1 LRGLSFVKPDVATR
15 VAEAREF
22 LKRKR
27 GTGGTI
33 GLVPTMGFLHEGHL
47 SLVRRARE
55 ENETCVVSIFVNPL
69 QFSPSEDFD
78 AYPRDMGRDLDLLA
92 SEGVGLV
99 FAPGVGEVFSPDHST
114 IVSEKKLSG
123 FLCGYARPGHFD
135 GVCTIVLKLFNILRP
150 DRAYFG
156 EKDYQQLQVIRRMV
170 RDLDMEVEVIGCPIV
185 REKDGLALSSRNT
198 YLGEAERE
206 QAIALSRALAEARSA
221 FDAGERNCRSILAVV
236 EEVVGSYPMVSLEYA
251 EVRDAEDLS
260 PVERVDRKVVVAL
273 AARVGR
279 ARLID
284 NTVLAP

>member
-1 LRGLSFVKPDVATR
+1 VKPNVATT
-15 VAEAREF
+15 VAEARKF
-22 LKRKR
+22 LKERSEA
-27 GTGGTI
+27 GGTI

-47 SLVRRARE
+47 SLVRRARS
-55 ENETCVVSIFVNPL
+55 ENDTCVVSIFVNPL
-69 QFSPSEDFD
+69 QFGPSEDFD
-78 AYPRDMGRDLDLLA
+78 AYPRDTGRDLDLLA
-92 SEGVGLV
+92 SEGVKLV
-99 FAPGVGEVFSPDHST
+99 FAPGVKEMFSPDHST

-123 FLCGYARPGHFD
+123 FLCGSARPGHFD

-185 REKDGLALSSRNT
+185 REENGLALSSRNT
-198 YLGEAERE
+198 YLSEAERE
-206 QAIALSRALAEARSA
+206 QAIALSRALAEVRSVFA
-221 FDAGERNCRSILAVV
+221 DGERDCRSILAVV
-236 EEVVGSYPMVSLEYA
+236 RKVVGSYPMVRLDYA

>member
-1 LRGLSFVKPDVATR
+1 MKVATR
-15 VAEAREF
+15 VNEAREF

-27 GTGGTI
+27 EAGGTI

-47 SLVRRARE
+47 SLVRRAMG
-55 ENETCVVSIFVNPL
+55 ENDTCVVSIFVNPL
-69 QFSPSEDFD
+69 QFGPSEDFD

-92 SEGVGLV
+92 SEGVELV
-99 FAPGVGEVFSPDHST
+99 FAPGVDEMFSPDHST

-123 FLCGYARPGHFD
+123 FLCGSARPGHFD

-170 RDLDMEVEVIGCPIV
+170 RDLDLEVKVIGCPIV
-185 REKDGLALSSRNT
+185 REEDGLALSSRNT

-206 QAIALSRALAEARSA
+206 QAIALSRALAQARSV
-221 FDAGERNCRSILAVV
+221 FDAGERGCRSILDVVRMVV
-236 EEVVGSYPMVSLEYA
+236 ESYPMVSLEYA
-251 EVRDAEDLS
+251 EIRDAVDLS
-260 PVERVDRKVVVAL
+260 PVKRVDRKVVVAV
-273 AARVGR
+273 AARIGR

-284 NTVLAP
+284 NTILCP